1 MTFLTR
7 SLTEAGHRMENKH
20 YFSVLYL
27 TFDFESK
34 DLKTLLRLTVHDL
47 PAVNYLKVVV
57 LWKAHEILHFV
68 YEWVWV
74 WVGGFG
80 WLLPLLVQKSI

>member
-7 SLTEAGHRMENKH
+7 SLTEVGHRMENKH

-27 TFDFESK
+27 TFDFEGK
-34 DLKTLLRLTVHDL
+34 DLKTLFRLTVLGL

-57 LWKAHEILHFV
+57 I
-68 YEWVWV
+68 
-74 WVGGFG
+74 
-80 WLLPLLVQKSI
+80 

>member
-27 TFDFESK
+27 TFDFEGK
-34 DLKTLLRLTVHDL
+34 DLKTLVRLTVHDL

-57 LWKAHEILHFV
+57 AWKAHEILCFV
-68 YEWVWV
+68 YKCVRVCVCLGE
-74 WVGGFG
+74 
-80 WLLPLLVQKSI
+80 

>member
-20 YFSVLYL
+20 YFSVFYL
-27 TFDFESK
+27 TFDFEGK
-34 DLKTLLRLTVHDL
+34 DLKTLLGLTGHDW

-57 LWKAHEILHFV
+57 IWKAHELLC
-68 YEWVWV
+68 
-74 WVGGFG
+74 FG
-80 WLLPLLVQKSI
+80 VSVCVSVICNVQIAFKII